1 MKSMRKQNSGLRR
14 KLVRKCPQAIW
25 LFLLFFI
32 LSTAAVADAES
43 EFWLCS
49 DYVIETDLGEKAGG
63 WPVVVKLTEQGAA
76 SFAQFSEANLGKM
89 IRIVINGR
97 QFARFTIRVHGGHSL
112 QAEFNSRSEAELW
125 QRTFIEELPETPC
138 GAHENSNA

>member
-1 MKSMRKQNSGLRR
+1 MRKQNSGLRW

-97 QFARFTIRVHGGHSL
+97 QFARFTLRVQGCSTV
-112 QAEFNSRSEAELW
+112 QAGFDSRSEAEAW
-125 QRTFIEELPETPC
+125 QQTLLEELPETPC
-138 GAHENSNA
+138 DAHEDSNA